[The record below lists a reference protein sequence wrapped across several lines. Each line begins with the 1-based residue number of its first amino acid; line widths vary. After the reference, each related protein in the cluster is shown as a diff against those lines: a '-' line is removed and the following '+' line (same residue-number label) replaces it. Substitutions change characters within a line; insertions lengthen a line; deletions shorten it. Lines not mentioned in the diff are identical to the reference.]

1 MKSRFSVQLRQTN
14 QLHKTGLSELTV
26 RPNIRVFYAGRCC
39 RMRPVLKL
47 GDRIGK
53 LRVPS
58 CPAKMQFPYDS
69 KNLTDLHALTRLWR
83 SCVTDE
89 SITISA

>member
-1 MKSRFSVQLRQTN
+1 
-14 QLHKTGLSELTV
+14 
-26 RPNIRVFYAGRCC
+26 
-39 RMRPVLKL
+39 MRPVLKL
-47 GDRIGK
+47 GDRVGE
-53 LRVPS
+53 LRVS
-58 CPAKMQFPYDS
+58 TCPAQMQFPDDS